1 VADRTVLANALLL
14 DPEAPAPVAGSLL
27 LAEGRIAARLAPGED
42 APIEAPRVDLSG
54 AAVAPGFLDL
64 HHHGAL
70 VFADPADG
78 SHVAEALRED
88 AEGMLRHGTTAF
100 LATTVARDAASLRT
114 LVTHLTRRMTQP
126 FRGARPIGVHLE
138 GPWINPAAAGAQPEA
153 GIRPFAPAEGA
164 DLLDRGEGGI
174 RMVTFAPEVE
184 GASKLLAALRQRG
197 VVAALGHS
205 LAAEAELEACV
216 AGGMTHVTHLFNAMG
231 PMHHRNL
238 GVAGFALS
246 EERLT
251 CDLICDGVHVHP
263 RVVRV
268 AARVL
273 GPRLMLITDRMASP
287 PAASAAER
295 QFGSG
300 PVAEREGAWRLA
312 DGRLAGSSLSLD
324 RAVHN
329 AVDFGALEL
338 LDAVAA
344 CTLRPARLLGVEGER
359 GTLRPGAR
367 ADLVVLDA
375 GGEVAETWSVG
386 RRVYARGPSG
396 G

>member
-1 VADRTVLANALLL
+1 MTGRTILANALLL

-27 LAEGRIAARLAPGED
+27 LADGRIAARLAPGED
-42 APIEAPRVDLSG
+42 APIEAPRVDLGG

-70 VFADPADG
+70 VFADPADAP
-78 SHVAEALRED
+78 SISDALRAD
-88 AEGMLRHGTTAF
+88 AASMLRHGTTAF
-100 LATTVARDAASLRT
+100 LATTVARDAGCLRE
-114 LVTHLTRRMTQP
+114 LVTHLTQEMTQP
-126 FRGARPIGVHLE
+126 FPGARPIGVHLE

-153 GIRPFAPAEGA
+153 GIRPFDPAEGA
-164 DLLDRGEGGI
+164 DLLDRGEGRI
-174 RMVTFAPEVE
+174 RMVTLAPEVG
-184 GASKLLAALRQRG
+184 GASKLLAALRQRD

-216 AGGMTHVTHLFNAMG
+216 GDGMTHVTHLFNAMG
-231 PMHHRNL
+231 ALHHRAP

-263 RVVRV
+263 RVARV

-273 GPRLMLITDRMASP
+273 GPRLMLITDRMAPP
-287 PAASAAER
+287 PAGAGP

-300 PVAEREGAWRLA
+300 PVVERDGAWRLA

-324 RAVHN
+324 RALRN
-329 AVDFGALEL
+329 AVDFGALDL

-344 CTLRPARLLGVEGER
+344 CTLRPACLLRVEGER

-367 ADLVVLDA
+367 ADLVVLGA
-375 GGEVAETWSVG
+375 GGQVAETWVAG
-386 RRVYARGPSG
+386 RRVYARESAS
-396 G
+396 